1 MTEELAA
8 ILGEPETRLEKR
20 QCLLKSVAAA
30 LLVGPEVP
38 AEADV
43 IALAAKLRLEMANNA
58 RAAERALGPAPDRVS
73 PTEHELRVHLH
84 DARPRQGLP
93 RSGVLTA
100 GSASSPD
107 AGRIEGR
114 LPGATHRGNGDR

>member
-8 ILGEPETRLEKR
+8 ILGEPEPRLEKR

-43 IALAAKLRLEMANNA
+43 IALAAKLRLEMANHA

-84 DARPRQGLP
+84 DALSSDHDKDFRVLACLP
-93 RSGVLTA
+93 LDQLRNRTLVVLRV
-100 GSASSPD
+100 D
-107 AGRIEGR
+107 YLGR
-114 LPGATHRGNGDR
+114 LIVER